1 MVTATR
7 EPAPA
12 NEAARLEAVRR
23 YDILDTPPDGAFD
36 RITALAARLFDVPIA
51 IVSIVDEDRIWF
63 KSHHGLDIEQIDR
76 EPGLCASAILHREPW
91 IVSDARRDP
100 RALTNP
106 LVAGEF
112 GLQFYAGVPLR
123 TSDGHNLGTLCVLD
137 FEPRTLDATETATL
151 QDLAT
156 LVMSELEFRLAGRRA
171 IAEASD
177 REKLKDAFLGML
189 SHELR
194 TPLTT
199 IFAATQMLA
208 RDDDVLAV
216 ERARE
221 LVPDIVTESE
231 RMLRLIDDLMVLTRL
246 EQGRLETDHEPVL
259 LQRVLP
265 KAVEIES
272 RRWPHRSIILD
283 LPSDLPPIAGDQSYV
298 EQVTLNLLSNALK
311 YSDGGDPVEVT
322 AQADEPMIEVRVRDH
337 GIGVAPQEREAIFQL
352 MYRSAGAGAHAPG
365 AGVGLYVCSRLL
377 KAMGG
382 TISVQAADGGG
393 TIFAIRLP
401 IAEG

>member
-1 MVTATR
+1 MATATR
-7 EPAPA
+7 EPVPA
-12 NEAARLEAVRR
+12 DEAARLEAVRR
-23 YDILDTPPDGAFD
+23 YGILDTPPDGAFD
-36 RITALAARLFDVPIA
+36 RITALAARLFDVPIS

-63 KSHHGLDIEQIDR
+63 KSHHGLDIAQIDR
-76 EPGLCASAILHREPW
+76 DPGLCASAILHREPW
-91 IVSDARRDP
+91 VVSDARHDP

-123 TSDGHNLGTLCVLD
+123 TSDGFNLGTLCVLD
-137 FEPRTLDATETATL
+137 FEPRTLDATETDTL
-151 QDLAT
+151 QDLAS

-171 IAEASD
+171 MAEAAE
-177 REKLKDAFLGML
+177 REQLKDAFLGML

-208 RDDDVLAV
+208 RDPDVVAV
-216 ERARE
+216 ERARD

-246 EQGRLETDHEPVL
+246 EQGRLETDREPVL

-265 KAVEIES
+265 KAIEIES
-272 RRWPHRSIILD
+272 RRWPGRRIELD
-283 LPSDLPPIAGDQSYV
+283 IPSDLPPVAADQSYV
-298 EQVTLNLLSNALK
+298 EQISLNLLSNALK
-311 YSDGGDPVEVT
+311 YSGEGDPVHVSARAEQSVV
-322 AQADEPMIEVRVRDH
+322 EVRVRDH
-337 GIGVAPQEREAIFQL
+337 GIGVSHKDREAIFQL
-352 MYRSAGAGAHAPG
+352 MFRSADAASHAPG
-365 AGVGLYVCSRLL
+365 AGVGLYVCRRLL
-377 KAMGG
+377 EAMGG
-382 TISVQAADGGG
+382 
-393 TIFAIRLP
+393 AIRVESAARDGSTFVVSLP